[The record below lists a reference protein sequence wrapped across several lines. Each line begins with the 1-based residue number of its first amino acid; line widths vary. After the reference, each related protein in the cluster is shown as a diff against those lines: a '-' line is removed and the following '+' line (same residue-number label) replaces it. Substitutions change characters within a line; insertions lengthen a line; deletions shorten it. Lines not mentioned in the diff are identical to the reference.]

1 MLTVRRSEDR
11 GHGNHGW
18 LEAKH
23 SFSFSSYQDPKHMGF
38 RVLRVINQDKVA
50 PGTGFASHAHN
61 DMEIITYV
69 TAGALEHKD
78 TLGNTAVIRP
88 GDMQRM
94 SAGTGIRHSE
104 FNHSRSEDVKLLQIW
119 LLPEHEGIEPSYE
132 QTSFLDK
139 FTPNSWVL
147 TASKDG
153 RDGSVRIHQDVDLFV
168 GHFEKGCQKK
178 YIFQAGRYGWLQVIR
193 GALQVNQQ
201 YDLKEGDGLSVS
213 DEKELLLTAQSTCEF
228 LFFDLP

>member
-1 MLTVRRSEDR
+1 MFVVRRSEDR
-11 GHGNHGW
+11 GHAQHGW

-23 SFSFSSYQDPKHMGF
+23 SFSFSSYQDPDHMGF
-38 RVLRVINQDKVA
+38 RVLRVINQDRVA
-50 PGTGFASHAHN
+50 PGTGFAPHAHN

-69 TAGALEHKD
+69 TSGALEHKD

-104 FNHSRSEDVKLLQIW
+104 FNHSRTEDVKLLQIW
-119 LLPEHEGIEPSYE
+119 LLPEREGIEPSYE

-147 TASKDG
+147 TASNDG

-168 GHFEKGCQKK
+168 GHFEKGFQKK
-178 YIFQAGRYGWLQVIR
+178 YALRDGRYAWLQVVR
-193 GALQVNQQ
+193 GDLMVNSA
-201 YDLKEGDGLSVS
+201 YELKEGDGLAVS
-213 DEKELLLTAQSTCEF
+213 DEMELQITGQSSCEF
-228 LFFDLP
+228 LLFDLP